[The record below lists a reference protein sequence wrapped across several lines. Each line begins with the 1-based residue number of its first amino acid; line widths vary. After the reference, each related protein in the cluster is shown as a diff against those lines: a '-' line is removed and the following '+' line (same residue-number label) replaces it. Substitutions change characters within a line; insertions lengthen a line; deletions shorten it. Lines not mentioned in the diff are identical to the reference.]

1 MTKQNQD
8 ISEIL
13 KSHKGQQGTM
23 LPILHSIQEAFGFI
37 PEDAID
43 PIAEALGRSR
53 AEVYGVISFYH
64 DFKITPEGVHKV
76 QICRAEACQS
86 VGAEGLVKDMLSA
99 FGLED
104 FGTTADGKVTVEA
117 VYCLGLCP
125 LSPAAM
131 VNGKPMARASV
142 KKVQGAVS

>member
-1 MTKQNQD
+1 MTNID
-8 ISEIL
+8 SIL
-13 KSHKGQQGTM
+13 ERHKDREGPLM
-23 LPILHSIQEAFGFI
+23 PILHDIQHEFGHIPSEVIEPISEATGQSH
-37 PEDAID
+37 
-43 PIAEALGRSR
+43 AEI
-53 AEVYGVISFYH
+53 YGVISFYH
-64 DFKITPEGVHKV
+64 DFKTTPEGTHKV

-86 VGAEGLVKDMLSA
+86 VGAEALVKDMLSA

-104 FGTTADGKVTVEA
+104 FGTTPDGKVTIEA

-125 LSPAAM
+125 LSPSAM